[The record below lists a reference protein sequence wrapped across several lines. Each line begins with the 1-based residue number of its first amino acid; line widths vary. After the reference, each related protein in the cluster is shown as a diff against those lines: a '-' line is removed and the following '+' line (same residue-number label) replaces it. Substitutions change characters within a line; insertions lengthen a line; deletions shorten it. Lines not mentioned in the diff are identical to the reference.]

1 MHPDAPLIVYQSAS
15 LFRRFLAHR
24 SCVPQLP
31 DCKKIGHC
39 AVTTRMIFVLLGML
53 LAGPS
58 ASADAQRIVS
68 VAGSLTEIVY
78 ALGAAD
84 RLVGV
89 DATSLHP
96 PSARA
101 LRQVGYHRSLS
112 AEGILSLAPDLVLA
126 SEAAGP
132 PAVLDQVRSAGVPVR
147 IVTHD
152 LSPDGL
158 DRKVREIADI
168 LGRKAAGERLISQI
182 RAEFAGAL
190 RLVEAART
198 RPKVLFFMNA
208 GRGAPLASGRDTAAD
223 AMIRLAGGQNA
234 FADFEGYK
242 PLSTEAL
249 TAGAPDVLLLPEHAL
264 AALGG
269 ETGLARVP
277 GLTLTPAWR
286 NRRIVAMDAL
296 LLLGFGPRTGAA
308 VAALA
313 RRLHPDLE
321 NLEVGL
327 GR

>member
-1 MHPDAPLIVYQSAS
+1 MNALWIPI
-15 LFRRFLAHR
+15 
-24 SCVPQLP
+24 
-31 DCKKIGHC
+31 
-39 AVTTRMIFVLLGML
+39 GML
-53 LAGPS
+53 AAMLLFSTLAF
-58 ASADAQRIVS
+58 ADARRIVS
-68 VAGSLTEIVY
+68 VAGSLTEIMY
-78 ALGAAD
+78 ALGAED

-89 DATSLHP
+89 DTTSLYP
-96 PSARA
+96 SSARA
-101 LRQVGYHRSLS
+101 LSQVGYQRNLS

-158 DRKVREIADI
+158 DRKVREIAEI
-168 LGRKAAGERLISQI
+168 LGREAEGERLIGQI

-190 RLVEAART
+190 RLVEVTRT
-198 RPKVLFFMNA
+198 RPRVLFLLNA

-242 PLSTEAL
+242 PLSAEAL

-308 VAALA
+308 VATLA
-313 RRLHPDLE
+313 HRLHPDLE
-321 NLEVGL
+321 PVEISL

>member
-1 MHPDAPLIVYQSAS
+1 
-15 LFRRFLAHR
+15 
-24 SCVPQLP
+24 
-31 DCKKIGHC
+31 
-39 AVTTRMIFVLLGML
+39 
-53 LAGPS
+53 
-58 ASADAQRIVS
+58 
-68 VAGSLTEIVY
+68 
-78 ALGAAD
+78 
-84 RLVGV
+84 
-89 DATSLHP
+89 
-96 PSARA
+96 
-101 LRQVGYHRSLS
+101 
-112 AEGILSLAPDLVLA
+112 
-126 SEAAGP
+126 
-132 PAVLDQVRSAGVPVR
+132 VLDQVRSAGVPVR
-147 IVTHD
+147 IVTQD

-168 LGRKAAGERLISQI
+168 LGREAEGERLIGQI

-198 RPKVLFFMNA
+198 RPRVLFLRNA

-223 AMIRLAGGQNA
+223 AMIRWAGGQNA
-234 FADFEGYK
+234 FADFAGYK

-308 VAALA
+308 VTTLA

-321 NLEVGL
+321 TVEISL

>member
-1 MHPDAPLIVYQSAS
+1 
-15 LFRRFLAHR
+15 
-24 SCVPQLP
+24 
-31 DCKKIGHC
+31 
-39 AVTTRMIFVLLGML
+39 
-53 LAGPS
+53 
-58 ASADAQRIVS
+58 
-68 VAGSLTEIVY
+68 
-78 ALGAAD
+78 
-84 RLVGV
+84 
-89 DATSLHP
+89 
-96 PSARA
+96 
-101 LRQVGYHRSLS
+101 
-112 AEGILSLAPDLVLA
+112 
-126 SEAAGP
+126 
-132 PAVLDQVRSAGVPVR
+132 VLDQVRSAGVPVR

-158 DRKVREIADI
+158 DRKVREIAEI
-168 LGRKAAGERLISQI
+168 LGREAEGERLIGQI

-190 RLVEAART
+190 RLVEVTRT
-198 RPKVLFFMNA
+198 RPRVLFLLNA

-308 VAALA
+308 VATLA

-321 NLEVGL
+321 TVEISL

>member
-1 MHPDAPLIVYQSAS
+1 MNGNKVLAPLLVAA
-15 LFRRFLAHR
+15 LAWTGAAHAEEAR
-24 SCVPQLP
+24 
-31 DCKKIGHC
+31 
-39 AVTTRMIFVLLGML
+39 
-53 LAGPS
+53 
-58 ASADAQRIVS
+58 RIVS

-78 ALGAAD
+78 ALGQES
-84 RLVGV
+84 RLVGA
-89 DATSLHP
+89 DATSLYP

-101 LRQVGYHRSLS
+101 LPQVGYQRTLS

-126 SEAAGP
+126 TEAAGP
-132 PAVLDQVRSAGVPVR
+132 PAVIDQIRAAGVPVR

-158 DRKVREIADI
+158 GQKVRSVADA
-168 LGRKAAGERLISQI
+168 LDRAEEGERLANRI
-182 RAEFAGAL
+182 RAELDATLLRVGA
-190 RLVEAART
+190 AQT

-208 GRGAPLASGRDTAAD
+208 GRGAPLAAGRDTAAD

-234 FADFEGYK
+234 LADFEGYK

-249 TAGAPDVLLLPEHAL
+249 TAAAPDVLLLPEHAL
-264 AALGG
+264 TALGG

-308 VAALA
+308 VATLA

-321 NLEVGL
+321 AVELGL
-327 GR
+327 DR